1 MKGEI
6 AVRYTIRHFD
16 LPLLT
21 FEANMDSAD
30 TDLHI
35 IKVYEENRSFL
46 PLNLTVSEDG
56 VERWLR
62 HRTIPKNRAYVDA
75 LLSKVG
81 LSLNGK
87 PYNDYGIGFYCTQNP
102 NMAKEWGVGID
113 HNGYANRYK
122 IECDGLTILDLNA
135 PGYTMLH
142 WLTILLEN
150 REFDTSAPLAAEA
163 KEYLMNTFHLD
174 YKSAD
179 IIIGYRA
186 DDSYFS
192 FASDFI
198 NGAISYRRLCNAMRL
213 GKLGQQFVLKS
224 KAAFEQLEFLGYET
238 ADSKEWYK
246 KKAFRDQ
253 TARRQYFDV
262 ERNRRQR
269 GDLYITMI
277 LDEEMRPNDSRLR

>member
-1 MKGEI
+1 MEK
-6 AVRYTIRHFD
+6 TIYHGSD
-16 LPLLT
+16 
-21 FEANMDSAD
+21 
-30 TDLHI
+30 HI
-35 IKVYEENRSFL
+35 IEK
-46 PLNLTVSEDG
+46 
-56 VERWLR
+56 
-62 HRTIPKNRAYVDA
+62 PKFGY
-75 LLSKVG
+75 
-81 LSLNGK
+81 GK

-113 HNGYANRYK
+113 HNGYANRYE

-198 NGAISYRRLCNAMRL
+198 NGAISYRQLCNAMRL
-213 GKLGQQFVLKS
+213 SKLGQQFVLKS

-253 TARRQYFDV
+253 TARRQYLDV

-269 GDLYITMI
+269 GDLYITTI
-277 LDEEMRPNDSRLR
+277 LDEEMKPDDPRLR